1 MPEAARHTDKGK
13 DGNLQKTNLFR
24 ASIHA
29 CVEVSYGYRVYLT
42 SFYTSRCAIIELW
55 TGMPHNYSSQFVQDH
70 KEGCNNNAN
79 AMDASIKPTCYS
91 CNIDEEEMTTYVRG
105 FPY

>member
-42 SFYTSRCAIIELW
+42 SFHTSRCAIIELW
-55 TGMPHNYSSQFVQDH
+55 TNTSYNLVHTIRTGSQRRLQQQCQRYGRFDQAD
-70 KEGCNNNAN
+70 
-79 AMDASIKPTCYS
+79 MLQL
-91 CNIDEEEMTTYVRG
+91 
-105 FPY
+105 